1 MALLGSGSWECPTF
15 SSQQLWCA
23 KGFRPLCRC
32 VQLLHPKPRVCVCAP
47 ALCADLSPKR
57 RPSEH
62 VRVTNRRCPAV
73 LLQVCKL
80 GWLSAVETFP
90 LDGSCSKPHKRR
102 DMRSGKQ
109 TGQLLEAQDGRMVV
123 TVCWQGSLAGSAVD
137 TLLLQQTPQGGMQL
151 VVLHKAQ
158 VQGRGTAEFKEVFR
172 MDV

>member
-1 MALLGSGSWECPTF
+1 M
-15 SSQQLWCA
+15 
-23 KGFRPLCRC
+23 
-32 VQLLHPKPRVCVCAP
+32 
-47 ALCADLSPKR
+47 
-57 RPSEH
+57 
-62 VRVTNRRCPAV
+62 RVTNRRCPAV

-102 DMRSGKQ
+102 DMRSGQQ